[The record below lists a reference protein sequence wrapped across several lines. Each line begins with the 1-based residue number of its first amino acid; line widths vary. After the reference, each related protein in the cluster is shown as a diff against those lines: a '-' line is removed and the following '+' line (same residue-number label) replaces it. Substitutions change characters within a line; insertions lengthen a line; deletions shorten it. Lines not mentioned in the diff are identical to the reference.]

1 MVSISMDLQ
10 WTDNPVRSCQ
20 NERSVDHNET
30 LIDQIDRSL
39 QVQVSLL
46 NSAGNTVSVEPARM
60 DD

>member
-1 MVSISMDLQ
+1 MDLQ
-10 WTDNPVRSCQ
+10 WTDNPVRSCE